1 MRDVLDGAEV
11 HVGVKPDVAWREE
24 LAARVVFKDAG
35 AGDVDV
41 DGRVGGVGG
50 GAGGEAGEGG

>member
-1 MRDVLDGAEV
+1 MRDVLEGAEV
-11 HVGVKPDVAWREE
+11 HGGVVPDVAGREE
-24 LAARVVFKDAG
+24 LAARVVFEDAG

-41 DGRVGGVGG
+41 DGWVGGVGG